1 MAIRDRSLFSPEL
14 DYMMPDAAP
23 PGVSVGPTGAGD
35 PILDLLTPTTPNL
48 GGGITTGGVP
58 SFQTDVMGYTNP
70 EKWKTFLRQ
79 LIKENPGRFQE
90 IYLMKSNLP
99 VHMQGPLEEVA
110 NESRSV
116 AGQAVAK
123 IPSIPGIPVPGS
135 LVGDFISS
143 PIDTT
148 VGVGRAAKRR
158 GGEVLDDIGAMLER
172 IKAGTTLP
180 AEQGREVIADIKAR
194 EAAEVTPTMALEKTL
209 TDIARGEVEGLPE
222 EEKGDIKKR
231 MKENIVEGAEGI
243 VLGSEAVGEKTK
255 EIMKPWFK
263 GRDGVEGWQ
272 PFSRLSRWGGFEGQ
286 VGGVGAEEGG
296 PAEAKI
302 IKEENK
308 VELEKFPYGGGTAEI
323 LETQLDDIDEGTLT
337 SEQLEYRPYTPIER
351 EDDTLKSKVAAEEFA
366 TNILDEDSR
375 AQVESGANS
384 GIIPA
389 HFASMQNNPLVVD
402 MAKDILRFINNGQEV
417 TAQDAFYDLL
427 EGIAAG
433 LASEINPGVGIAKG
447 AAAGNAKFQERLK
460 EDKLLRIEAIT
471 TANKRLQDIADL
483 DAAIS
488 ASGAVK
494 WSDEK
499 TKEGFAKEW
508 LDYGHQAL
516 ASHKS
521 AGVLDKLIQ
530 MVETG
535 EVPLGYEGLLEE
547 ATTRLKAFTGQR
559 LGEGFGGPGARWL
572 RSNRIAFTDELIRIT
587 QQNLQSILAESGR
600 TISDRDR
607 QLVDRMV
614 GDIERWTAGFQPI
627 GNLLNKLELFRNDF
641 ALSRDEHIREWK
653 TSESRNTRLR
663 QRGQPF
669 LDESSSTEDVRNL
682 IAQIYQDVDMGIGG
696 MPTYQRNAEGVPVI
710 ISVSP

>member
-1 MAIRDRSLFSPEL
+1 MAITDRPLFNNPEL
-14 DYMMPDAAP
+14 DYMMPDVSP

-35 PILDLLTPTTPNL
+35 PILDLLTPSTPEL
-48 GGGITTGGVP
+48 GGGITAGVP
-58 SFQTDVMGYTNP
+58 SFQTDVMNYDP
-70 EKWKTFLRQ
+70 VRWKTFLRQ
-79 LIKENPGRFQE
+79 LIKEEPARFYE
-90 IYLMKSNLP
+90 IQQGKNSLP
-99 VHMQGPLEEVA
+99 LHMQGAVEEVA
-110 NESRSV
+110 NENRSV
-116 AGQAVAK
+116 LGQAIADRERGLIK
-123 IPSIPGIPVPGS
+123 GPA
-135 LVGDFISS
+135 LGDVISS
-143 PIDTT
+143 PIDTAAAT
-148 VGVGRAAKRR
+148 GRIVKRR
-158 GGEVLDDIGAMLER
+158 GSEVLDDIGALLER
-172 IKAGTTLP
+172 VGAGTTLP
-180 AEQGREVIADIKAR
+180 AEEGGEVIADIKAR
-194 EAAEVTPTMALEKTL
+194 EAAEVTPTMALEETL
-209 TDIARGEVEGLPE
+209 TDIARGEVEGLP
-222 EEKGDIKKR
+222 D
-231 MKENIVEGAEGI
+231 APDL
-243 VLGSEAVGEKTK
+243 LGQKTK
-255 EIMKPWFK
+255 DTIKNIAKYTTLPGQIQTGIDIVTEQTGDETSMLSGIRKMIQRSMPDNFYDFV
-263 GRDGVEGWQ
+263 GR
-272 PFSRLSRWGGFEGQ
+272 
-286 VGGVGAEEGG
+286 GGVPVPSFGEPFLSPEG
-296 PAEAKI
+296 
-302 IKEENK
+302 KEENK
-308 VELEKFPYGGGTAEI
+308 VELEKFPYGSGTAEI
-323 LETQLDDIDEGTLT
+323 LETQLDDIDEATLT
-337 SEQLEYRPYTPIER
+337 PEQLEYRPYTPIER

-460 EDKLLRIEAIT
+460 EDKLLRIEAINA
-471 TANKRLQDIADL
+471 ANDRLQDIADL

-488 ASGAVK
+488 ASGAVD
-494 WSDEK
+494 WSDEGK
-499 TKEGFAKEW
+499 KKDFAEDW

-547 ATTRLKAFTGQR
+547 ATARLKAFTGQR
-559 LGEGFGGPGARWL
+559 LGEGFGGPGAKWL
-572 RSNRIAFTDELIRIT
+572 KSKRLEFADELIRIT

-607 QLVDRMV
+607 ALVDRMV
-614 GDIERWTAGFQPI
+614 GDIEKWTAGFQPI
-627 GNLLNKLELFRNDF
+627 GNLLNKLKLFRKDF
-641 ALSRDEHIREWK
+641 AISRDEHIREWK

-682 IAQIYQDVDMGIGG
+682 INQILQDIDMGVGG

>member
-1 MAIRDRSLFSPEL
+1 MAITDRSLFNNPEL

-58 SFQTDVMGYTNP
+58 SFQTDVMNYNP
-70 EKWKTFLRQ
+70 ETWKTFLRQ
-79 LIKENPGRFQE
+79 LIKEEPARFYE
-90 IYLMKSNLP
+90 IQQGKNALP
-99 VHMQGPLEEVA
+99 LHMQGAVEEVA
-110 NESRSV
+110 NENRSV
-116 AGQAVAK
+116 LGQMIAGRERGL
-123 IPSIPGIPVPGS
+123 ISGPP
-135 LVGDFISS
+135 LGDVISS
-143 PIDTT
+143 PIDTAAAT
-148 VGVGRAAKRR
+148 GRIVKRR
-158 GGEVLDDIGAMLER
+158 GSEVLDDIGATLER
-172 IKAGTTLP
+172 IKAGTTLRG
-180 AEQGREVIADIKAR
+180 EEGREAIADIKAR
-194 EAAEVTPTMALEKTL
+194 EAAEVTPTMALEETL
-209 TDIARGEVEGLPE
+209 TDIASGEVEGLPE
-222 EEKGDIKKR
+222 EEGFSIYDLVGRGQEVPEISDRIRKKAEKAEDGIDIPYYLPGLTKPKTLL
-231 MKENIVEGAEGI
+231 KEPVI
-243 VLGSEAVGEKTK
+243 K
-255 EIMKPWFK
+255 EP
-263 GRDGVEGWQ
+263 V
-272 PFSRLSRWGGFEGQ
+272 
-286 VGGVGAEEGG
+286 
-296 PAEAKI
+296 

-323 LETQLDDIDEGTLT
+323 LETQLDDIDEATLT
-337 SEQLEYRPYTPIER
+337 PEQLEYRPYTAIER

-366 TNILDEDSR
+366 TNILDEGSR

-471 TANKRLQDIADL
+471 AANKRLQDITDL

-488 ASGAVK
+488 ASGAVD
-494 WSDEK
+494 WGDEGK
-499 TKEGFAKEW
+499 KKEFAEDW
-508 LDYGHQAL
+508 LDYGHHAL

-530 MVETG
+530 MVESG

-547 ATTRLKAFTGQR
+547 ATARLKAFTGQR
-559 LGEGFGGPGARWL
+559 LGEGFGGPGAKWL
-572 RSNRIAFTDELIRIT
+572 KSKRLAFADELIRIT

-607 QLVDRMV
+607 ALVDRMV
-614 GDIERWTAGFQPI
+614 GDIEKWTAGFQPI
-627 GNLLNKLELFRNDF
+627 GNLLNKLKLFRDDF
-641 ALSRDEHIREWK
+641 AYSRDEHLRDWK

-663 QRGQPF
+663 KRGQPF

-682 IAQIYQDVDMGIGG
+682 IAQIYQDVDMGVGG